1 MSKLSSLPPDVAS
14 TLRLL
19 ATGRSPRDVAQALAI
34 EPDAVRERALEGAD
48 LLAGSKAEA
57 LAEGER
63 KRILAFLFSEAD
75 SEPLLDS
82 SPAARDYAEAVRAGI
97 AGGASVPPTAAK
109 TPKPSK
115 ASAAPVTAE
124 SAGKDSAGKER
135 TRGLILI
142 GCLGVVVVAIVIAI
156 VSPWGNKS
164 ATDAKSVATT
174 TAASTKWV
182 VRDRFTLKAVDGGS
196 GKALAGVE
204 TKGEAAALLIA
215 GNGMTPKSTIGIWLT
230 GKGTSGLVG
239 FQVVN
244 SKGQFSAV
252 GSLPKNVQ
260 TADTLIVTSETAKP
274 GQAAPKSP
282 GPVLLSSPFTLS

>member
-1 MSKLSSLPPDVAS
+1 MATKIMNVPTIRAPMVMTTTYQIKPIKKARVITVAER
-14 TLRLL
+14 T
-19 ATGRSPRDVAQALAI
+19 AAI
-34 EPDAVRERALEGAD
+34 HFKTRELKVSHAD
-48 LLAGSKAEA
+48 LSICCPYRFK
-57 LAEGER
+57 
-63 KRILAFLFSEAD
+63 
-75 SEPLLDS
+75 
-82 SPAARDYAEAVRAGI
+82 
-97 AGGASVPPTAAK
+97 SV
-109 TPKPSK
+109 
-115 ASAAPVTAE
+115 
-124 SAGKDSAGKER
+124 
-135 TRGLILI
+135 I
-142 GCLGVVVVAIVIAI
+142 AIVIAI

-164 ATDAKSVATT
+164 VTDAKSAATT

-260 TADTLIVTSETAKP
+260 SAVTLIVTSETARP
-274 GQAAPKSP
+274 GQASPKSP